1 MRTWADPRMVD
12 PSIEP
17 TKRRPNQCYAGTPVK
32 ANRSAHGIAA
42 ACTLRG
48 WLGMWSLRVAQTRA
62 APHLAR
68 CANTFEFGFG
78 PVDSV
83 RSLVARVAP
92 SEVLHAAL
100 ESPVE
105 NPPPYWQAAAEQG
118 LQGVH
123 LAESV
128 GGQGFGI
135 LELAVVLAEFGYGA
149 VPGPFVPSAIASALI
164 AAHDPQAKV
173 LAELATGAA
182 IAAYALDSGLT
193 ATRHGDV
200 LVIRG
205 EVRAVPAAAQ
215 ASVLVL
221 PVAIESR
228 DEWVVLRNDQLEIEA
243 VKSLDPL
250 RPIAHVRANAVDVSD
265 DALLSNLTM
274 TTAHALMSTL
284 LSAEAVG
291 VARWATDTASA
302 YAKIREQFGRPIGQF
317 QAIKHKCAEMIAD
330 TERATAAVWDAA
342 RALDDAGESS
352 SDVEF
357 AAAVAATLAPATA
370 QRCTQDCIQVHGGI
384 GFTWEHDTNV
394 YYRRA
399 LMLAA
404 CFGRSSE
411 YPQRVVDTA
420 TTAGMRPVDIDLDPS
435 TEKLRAQI
443 RAEVAAL
450 KAMPREPRTVA
461 IAEGG
466 WVLPYLPKPWGR
478 AASPVEQII
487 IAQEFTAGR
496 VKRPQIAIAT
506 WIVPSIVA
514 FGTDNQKQR
523 LLPPTFRGDIFW
535 CQLFSEP
542 GAGSDLA
549 SLATKATRVD
559 GGWRITGQKIWTTG
573 AQYSQ
578 WGALLARTDPSAP
591 KHNGITYFL
600 LDMKSEGVQVKPL
613 RELTGKEFFNT
624 VYLDDVF
631 VPDELVLGEVNRG
644 WEVSRNTLT
653 AERVSIGGSDSTF
666 LPTLGEFVD
675 FVRDYR
681 FEGQFD
687 QVARHRAGQLI
698 AEGHATKLLN
708 LRSTLLTLAGGDPMA
723 PAAIS
728 KLLSMRTG
736 QGYAEFAVSSF
747 GTDAVI
753 GDTERLPG
761 KWGEYLLAS
770 RATTIYGGTSEV
782 QLNIIAERLLGL
794 PRDP

>member
-1 MRTWADPRMVD
+1 M
-12 PSIEP
+12 SI
-17 TKRRPNQCYAGTPVK
+17 AITPE
-32 ANRSAHGIAA
+32 HYE
-42 ACTLRG
+42 
-48 WLGMWSLRVAQTRA
+48 
-62 APHLAR
+62 LA
-68 CANTFEFGFG
+68 
-78 PVDSV
+78 DSV

-404 CFGRSSE
+404 CFGRGSE

-753 GDTERLPG
+753 GDRERLPG

>member
-1 MRTWADPRMVD
+1 M
-12 PSIEP
+12 SI
-17 TKRRPNQCYAGTPVK
+17 AITPE
-32 ANRSAHGIAA
+32 HYE
-42 ACTLRG
+42 
-48 WLGMWSLRVAQTRA
+48 
-62 APHLAR
+62 LA
-68 CANTFEFGFG
+68 
-78 PVDSV
+78 DSV

-215 ASVLVL
+215 ASDLVL

-404 CFGRSSE
+404 CFGRGSE

>member
-1 MRTWADPRMVD
+1 M
-12 PSIEP
+12 SI
-17 TKRRPNQCYAGTPVK
+17 AITPE
-32 ANRSAHGIAA
+32 HYE
-42 ACTLRG
+42 
-48 WLGMWSLRVAQTRA
+48 
-62 APHLAR
+62 LA
-68 CANTFEFGFG
+68 
-78 PVDSV
+78 DSV

-404 CFGRSSE
+404 CFGRGSE

-631 VPDELVLGEVNRG
+631 VPDELVLGEGNRG
-644 WEVSRNTLT
+644 GEVSRNTLT

>member
-1 MRTWADPRMVD
+1 MP
-12 PSIEP
+12 
-17 TKRRPNQCYAGTPVK
+17 
-32 ANRSAHGIAA
+32 IAINPEH
-42 ACTLRG
+42 
-48 WLGMWSLRVAQTRA
+48 QD
-62 APHLAR
+62 LA
-68 CANTFEFGFG
+68 
-78 PVDSV
+78 DSV

-100 ESPVE
+100 ETPID
-105 NPPPYWQAAAEQG
+105 NPPPYWRAAADQG

-164 AAHDPQAKV
+164 SAHDPDAKV
-173 LAELATGAA
+173 LADLASGAA
-182 IAAYALDSGLT
+182 IAAYALDAGLT
-193 ATRHGDV
+193 ATRQGDS

-205 EVRAVPAAAQ
+205 EVRAVPAAAE
-215 ASVLVL
+215 ASLLVL
-221 PVAIESR
+221 PVAIDSGE
-228 DEWVVLRNDQLEIEA
+228 EWVVLRADQLEIEPVA
-243 VKSLDPL
+243 SVDPL
-250 RPIAHVRANAVDVSD
+250 RPIAHVRANAIEVADDV
-265 DALLSNLTM
+265 ALSNLSVV
-274 TTAHALMSTL
+274 TAKALISTL

-291 VARWATDTASA
+291 VARWATDTASD

-317 QAIKHKCAEMIAD
+317 QAVKHKCAEMIAD

-342 RALDDAGESS
+342 RAVDEARENNWDTEASA
-352 SDVEF
+352 VEF
-357 AAAVAATLAPATA
+357 AAAVAATLAPAAA

-399 LMLAA
+399 LVLAA
-404 CFGRSSE
+404 GFGRRSE

-420 TTAGMRPVDIDLDPS
+420 TTTGMRALDIDLDPD
-435 TEKLRAQI
+435 TEKLRDEI
-443 RAEVAAL
+443 REEVAAL
-450 KAMPREPRTVA
+450 KGMAREERNTA

-466 WVLPYLPKPWGR
+466 WVLPYLPTPWGR
-478 AASPVEQII
+478 DAGPVEQII
-487 IAQEFTAGR
+487 IAQEFTSGR
-496 VKRPQIAIAT
+496 VRRPPIGIAA

-514 FGTDNQKQR
+514 FGTDEQKQR
-523 LLPPTFRGDIFW
+523 FLPPTFRGEMIW

-549 SLATKATRVD
+549 GLTTKATKVD
-559 GGWRITGQKIWTTG
+559 GGWRITGQKIWTTA
-573 AQYSQ
+573 AQFSQ

-591 KHNGITYFL
+591 KHNGISYFL
-600 LDMKSEGVQVKPL
+600 LDMKSEGVEVKPL
-613 RELTGKEFFNT
+613 RELTGGAMFNT
-624 VYLDDVF
+624 VFIDDVF

-653 AERVSIGGSDSTF
+653 AERVSIGNSEAPF
-666 LPTLGEFVD
+666 LASLDQFVE
-675 FVRDYR
+675 FVRD
-681 FEGQFD
+681 GQFD
-687 QVARHRAGQLI
+687 QIGQNRAGQLI
-698 AEGHATKLLN
+698 AEGHAAKLLN
-708 LRSTLLTLAGGDPMA
+708 MRSTLLTLAGGDAMPS
-723 PAAIS
+723 AAIS

-736 QGYAEFAVSSF
+736 QGYAEFGLSSF
-747 GTDAVI
+747 GSDGAI
-753 GDTERLPG
+753 GDPEQLPG
-761 KWGEYLLAS
+761 KWAEYVLAS

>member
-1 MRTWADPRMVD
+1 MPIA
-12 PSIEP
+12 I
-17 TKRRPNQCYAGTPVK
+17 TPE
-32 ANRSAHGIAA
+32 H
-42 ACTLRG
+42 
-48 WLGMWSLRVAQTRA
+48 QD
-62 APHLAR
+62 LA
-68 CANTFEFGFG
+68 
-78 PVDSV
+78 DSV

-92 SEVLHAAL
+92 SEVLHGAM
-100 ESPVE
+100 ENPIE

-135 LELAVVLAEFGYGA
+135 LELAIVLAEFGYGA
-149 VPGPFVPSAIASALI
+149 VPGPFVPSTIASALI
-164 AAHDPQAKV
+164 AAHDPDAKV
-173 LAELATGAA
+173 LSELASGAA

-193 ATRHGDV
+193 ATRQGPNEEA

-221 PVAIESR
+221 PVAIDSGE
-228 DEWVVLRNDQLEIEA
+228 EWVVLRADQVEIEP

-250 RPIAHVRANAVDVSD
+250 RPIAHVRANAVEVGD
-265 DALLSNLTM
+265 DAALTNLTM
-274 TTAHALMSTL
+274 ATAHALMTTL
-284 LSAEAVG
+284 LSAEAIG
-291 VARWATDTASA
+291 VARWATDTASQ

-317 QAIKHKCAEMIAD
+317 QAIKHRCAEMIAD

-342 RALDDAGESS
+342 RAIDEASQNDWDMSASG
-352 SDVEF
+352 VEF
-357 AAAVAATLAPATA
+357 AAAVAATLAPTAA
-370 QRCTQDCIQVHGGI
+370 QRCAQDCIQVHGGI
-384 GFTWEHDTNV
+384 GYTWEHDTNV

-399 LMLAA
+399 VMLAA
-404 CFGRSSE
+404 SFGRGSE
-411 YPQRVVDTA
+411 YPQKVVDTA
-420 TTAGMRPVDIDLDPS
+420 TTTGMRAVNIDLDPD
-435 TEKLRAQI
+435 TEKLRSEI

-450 KAMPREPRTVA
+450 KAMEREPRKVA
-461 IAEGG
+461 VAEAG
-466 WVLPYLPKPWGR
+466 WVLPYLPRPWGR

-496 VKRPQIAIAT
+496 VKRPQVGIAA
-506 WIVPSIVA
+506 WIIPSIVA
-514 FGTDNQKQR
+514 FGTEEQKQR
-523 LLPPTFRGDIFW
+523 FLPPTFRGDMIW

-549 SLATKATRVD
+549 GLTTKATRAE
-559 GGWRITGQKIWTTG
+559 GGWRITGQKIWTTA
-573 AQYSQ
+573 AQYAQ

-600 LDMKSEGVQVKPL
+600 LDMKSEGVTVKPL
-613 RELTGKEFFNT
+613 RELTGNTMFNT
-624 VYLDDVF
+624 VYIDDVF
-631 VPDELVLGEVNRG
+631 VPDEFVLGEVNRG

-653 AERVSIGGSDSTF
+653 AERVSIGSSDANF
-666 LPTLGEFVD
+666 LANLPEFVE
-675 FVRDYR
+675 FVRD
-681 FEGQFD
+681 GQFD
-687 QVARHRAGQLI
+687 QVAQHRAGQLI
-698 AEGHATKLLN
+698 AEGHAAKVLN
-708 LRSTLLTLAGGDPMA
+708 LRSTLLTLAGRDAMPS
-723 PAAIS
+723 AAIS

-747 GTDAVI
+747 GSDAAI
-753 GDTERLPG
+753 GDTNEPAG

-770 RATTIYGGTSEV
+770 RATTIYGGTSEI

>member
-1 MRTWADPRMVD
+1 M
-12 PSIEP
+12 SI
-17 TKRRPNQCYAGTPVK
+17 AITPE
-32 ANRSAHGIAA
+32 HYE
-42 ACTLRG
+42 
-48 WLGMWSLRVAQTRA
+48 
-62 APHLAR
+62 LA
-68 CANTFEFGFG
+68 
-78 PVDSV
+78 DSV

-404 CFGRSSE
+404 CFGRGSE

-644 WEVSRNTLT
+644 REVSRNTLT

>member
-1 MRTWADPRMVD
+1 M
-12 PSIEP
+12 SI
-17 TKRRPNQCYAGTPVK
+17 AITPE
-32 ANRSAHGIAA
+32 HYE
-42 ACTLRG
+42 
-48 WLGMWSLRVAQTRA
+48 
-62 APHLAR
+62 LA
-68 CANTFEFGFG
+68 
-78 PVDSV
+78 DSV

-173 LAELATGAA
+173 LAELATGAAA

-404 CFGRSSE
+404 CFGRGSE

>member
-1 MRTWADPRMVD
+1 M
-12 PSIEP
+12 SI
-17 TKRRPNQCYAGTPVK
+17 AITPE
-32 ANRSAHGIAA
+32 HYE
-42 ACTLRG
+42 
-48 WLGMWSLRVAQTRA
+48 
-62 APHLAR
+62 LA
-68 CANTFEFGFG
+68 
-78 PVDSV
+78 DSV

-404 CFGRSSE
+404 CFGRGSE

-461 IAEGG
+461 IAEGR

>member
-1 MRTWADPRMVD
+1 M
-12 PSIEP
+12 SI
-17 TKRRPNQCYAGTPVK
+17 AITPE
-32 ANRSAHGIAA
+32 HYE
-42 ACTLRG
+42 
-48 WLGMWSLRVAQTRA
+48 
-62 APHLAR
+62 LA
-68 CANTFEFGFG
+68 
-78 PVDSV
+78 DSV

-404 CFGRSSE
+404 CFGRGSE

-600 LDMKSEGVQVKPL
+600 LDMKSEGVQG
-613 RELTGKEFFNT
+613 RCCAS
-624 VYLDDVF
+624 
-631 VPDELVLGEVNRG
+631 
-644 WEVSRNTLT
+644 SRV
-653 AERVSIGGSDSTF
+653 RSFSTPSTSTTCSS
-666 LPTLGEFVD
+666 PTSWCSG
-675 FVRDYR
+675 R
-681 FEGQFD
+681 
-687 QVARHRAGQLI
+687 
-698 AEGHATKLLN
+698 
-708 LRSTLLTLAGGDPMA
+708 
-723 PAAIS
+723 
-728 KLLSMRTG
+728 
-736 QGYAEFAVSSF
+736 
-747 GTDAVI
+747 
-753 GDTERLPG
+753 
-761 KWGEYLLAS
+761 
-770 RATTIYGGTSEV
+770 
-782 QLNIIAERLLGL
+782 
-794 PRDP
+794 

>member
-1 MRTWADPRMVD
+1 MPIA
-12 PSIEP
+12 I
-17 TKRRPNQCYAGTPVK
+17 TPE
-32 ANRSAHGIAA
+32 H
-42 ACTLRG
+42 
-48 WLGMWSLRVAQTRA
+48 QD
-62 APHLAR
+62 LA
-68 CANTFEFGFG
+68 
-78 PVDSV
+78 DSV

-100 ESPVE
+100 EATVETPIE
-105 NPPPYWQAAAEQG
+105 NPPTYWQAAVEQG
-118 LQGVH
+118 LQGLH

-149 VPGPFVPSAIASALI
+149 VPGPFVPSVIASALI
-164 AAHDPQAKV
+164 AAHDAQAKV
-173 LAELATGAA
+173 LAELASGVA

-193 ATRHGDV
+193 ATRHGDT

-221 PVAIESR
+221 PVAIDSG
-228 DEWVVLRNDQLEIEA
+228 DEWVVLRAEQLEIEP

-250 RPIAHVRANAVDVSD
+250 RPIAHVRANAVEVEDN
-265 DALLSNLTM
+265 AALSNLTM

-284 LSAEAVG
+284 LSAEAIG
-291 VARWATDTASA
+291 VARWATDTASQ

-342 RALDDAGESS
+342 RAIDEASQNNWDTAAAK
-352 SDVEF
+352 VEF
-357 AAAVAATLAPATA
+357 AAAVAATLAPAAA

-411 YPQRVVDTA
+411 YPQRVVHTA
-420 TTAGMRPVDIDLDPS
+420 TSTGMRPVDIDLDPE
-435 TEKLRAQI
+435 TEKLRAEI
-443 RAEVAAL
+443 RAEVAAF
-450 KAMPREPRTVA
+450 KAMERKERTVA
-461 IAEGG
+461 LAEGG
-466 WVLPYLPKPWGR
+466 WVLPYLPQPWGR
-478 AASPVEQII
+478 AAGPVEQVI
-487 IAQEFTAGR
+487 IAQEFTAGQVR
-496 VKRPQIAIAT
+496 RPQVGIAAWLI
-506 WIVPSIVA
+506 PSIVA
-514 FGTDNQKQR
+514 FGTEEQKLR
-523 LLPPTFRGDIFW
+523 FLPPTLRGDTIW

-549 SLATKATRVD
+549 ALTTKATRTE
-559 GGWRITGQKIWTTG
+559 GGWRITGQKIWTTA

-591 KHNGITYFL
+591 KHSGITYFL
-600 LDMKSEGVQVKPL
+600 LDMKSEGVEVKPL
-613 RELTGKEFFNT
+613 RELTGNAMFNT
-624 VYLDDVF
+624 VYIDDVF
-631 VPDELVLGEVNRG
+631 VPDEFVLGEVNRG

-653 AERVSIGGSDSTF
+653 AERVSLGTSDANF
-666 LPTLGEFVD
+666 LASLPEFVE
-675 FVRDYR
+675 FVRD
-681 FEGQFD
+681 GQFD

-698 AEGHATKLLN
+698 AEGHAAKVLN
-708 LRSTLLTLAGGDPMA
+708 LRSTLLTLAGGDAMPS
-723 PAAIS
+723 AAIS

-736 QGYAEFAVSSF
+736 QGYAEFGVSSF
-747 GTDAVI
+747 GTDAAL
-753 GDTERLPG
+753 GDANELPG
-761 KWGEYLLAS
+761 KWSEYLLAS
-770 RATTIYGGTSEV
+770 RASTIYGGTSEV

>member
-1 MRTWADPRMVD
+1 M
-12 PSIEP
+12 SI
-17 TKRRPNQCYAGTPVK
+17 AITPE
-32 ANRSAHGIAA
+32 HYE
-42 ACTLRG
+42 
-48 WLGMWSLRVAQTRA
+48 
-62 APHLAR
+62 LA
-68 CANTFEFGFG
+68 
-78 PVDSV
+78 DSV

-302 YAKIREQFGRPIGQF
+302 YAKIRERFGRPIGQF

-404 CFGRSSE
+404 CFGRGSE

>member
-1 MRTWADPRMVD
+1 M
-12 PSIEP
+12 SI
-17 TKRRPNQCYAGTPVK
+17 AITPE
-32 ANRSAHGIAA
+32 HYE
-42 ACTLRG
+42 
-48 WLGMWSLRVAQTRA
+48 
-62 APHLAR
+62 LA
-68 CANTFEFGFG
+68 
-78 PVDSV
+78 DSV

-404 CFGRSSE
+404 CFGRGSE

-687 QVARHRAGQLI
+687 QVATPCRAIDRRGPRHQAAQLALHAVDAGR
-698 AEGHATKLLN
+698 G
-708 LRSTLLTLAGGDPMA
+708 
-723 PAAIS
+723 
-728 KLLSMRTG
+728 
-736 QGYAEFAVSSF
+736 
-747 GTDAVI
+747 
-753 GDTERLPG
+753 
-761 KWGEYLLAS
+761 
-770 RATTIYGGTSEV
+770 
-782 QLNIIAERLLGL
+782 
-794 PRDP
+794 

>member
-1 MRTWADPRMVD
+1 MPIA
-12 PSIEP
+12 I
-17 TKRRPNQCYAGTPVK
+17 TPE
-32 ANRSAHGIAA
+32 H
-42 ACTLRG
+42 
-48 WLGMWSLRVAQTRA
+48 
-62 APHLAR
+62 HDLA
-68 CANTFEFGFG
+68 
-78 PVDSV
+78 DSV

-92 SEVLHAAL
+92 SEVLHAAM
-100 ESPVE
+100 ENPVE

-135 LELAVVLAEFGYGA
+135 LELAIVLAEFGYGA

-164 AAHDPQAKV
+164 AAHDAQAKV
-173 LAELATGAA
+173 LFELASGSS
-182 IAAYALDSGLT
+182 IAAYALDSSLT
-193 ATRHGDV
+193 ATRQGPNDKA

-221 PVAIESR
+221 PVAIDSGE
-228 DEWVVLRNDQLEIEA
+228 EWVVLRAEQLEIEP

-250 RPIAHVRANAVDVSD
+250 RPIAHVRANAIEVGDDVV
-265 DALLSNLTM
+265 LSNLTM
-274 TTAHALMSTL
+274 ATARALMSTL
-284 LSAEAVG
+284 LSAEAIG
-291 VARWATDTASA
+291 VARWATDTASE

-342 RALDDAGESS
+342 RAIDEASQNNWDTAASG
-352 SDVEF
+352 VEF
-357 AAAVAATLAPATA
+357 AAAVAATLAPAAA
-370 QRCTQDCIQVHGGI
+370 QRCAQDCIQVHGGI
-384 GFTWEHDTNV
+384 GYTWEHDTNV

-399 LMLAA
+399 LILAA
-404 CFGRSSE
+404 SFGRSSE
-411 YPQRVVDTA
+411 YPQKVVDTA
-420 TTAGMRPVDIDLDPS
+420 TTAGMRAVDIDLDPD
-435 TEKLRAQI
+435 TEKLRAEI

-450 KAMPREPRTVA
+450 KSMDREPRSVA
-461 IAEGG
+461 IAEAG

-496 VKRPQIAIAT
+496 VKRPQVGIAA
-506 WIVPSIVA
+506 WIIPSIVA
-514 FGTDNQKQR
+514 FGTEEQKQR
-523 LLPPTFRGDIFW
+523 FLPPTFRGQMVW

-549 SLATKATRVD
+549 GLTTKATRTE
-559 GGWRITGQKIWTTG
+559 GGWRITGQKIWTTA

-600 LDMKSEGVQVKPL
+600 LDMKSEGVTVKPL
-613 RELTGKEFFNT
+613 RELTGNAMFNT
-624 VYLDDVF
+624 VYIDDVF
-631 VPDELVLGEVNRG
+631 VPDECVLGDVNRG

-653 AERVSIGGSDSTF
+653 AERVSIGTSDANF
-666 LPTLGEFVD
+666 LATLPEFVE
-675 FVRDYR
+675 FVRD
-681 FEGQFD
+681 GQFD
-687 QVARHRAGQLI
+687 QVAQHRAGQLI
-698 AEGHATKLLN
+698 AEGHAAKVLN
-708 LRSTLLTLAGGDPMA
+708 LRSTLLTLAGGDAMPS
-723 PAAIS
+723 AAIS

-736 QGYAEFAVSSF
+736 QGYAEFAASSF
-747 GTDAVI
+747 GTDAAI
-753 GDTERLPG
+753 GDPDQLAG

>member
-1 MRTWADPRMVD
+1 M
-12 PSIEP
+12 SI
-17 TKRRPNQCYAGTPVK
+17 AITPE
-32 ANRSAHGIAA
+32 HYE
-42 ACTLRG
+42 
-48 WLGMWSLRVAQTRA
+48 
-62 APHLAR
+62 LA
-68 CANTFEFGFG
+68 
-78 PVDSV
+78 DSV

-404 CFGRSSE
+404 CFGRGSE

-728 KLLSMRTG
+728 KLLSVRTG

>member
-1 MRTWADPRMVD
+1 M
-12 PSIEP
+12 SI
-17 TKRRPNQCYAGTPVK
+17 AITPE
-32 ANRSAHGIAA
+32 HYE
-42 ACTLRG
+42 
-48 WLGMWSLRVAQTRA
+48 
-62 APHLAR
+62 LA
-68 CANTFEFGFG
+68 
-78 PVDSV
+78 DSV

-404 CFGRSSE
+404 CFGRGSE

-631 VPDELVLGEVNRG
+631 VPDELVLGEVNQG